1 MPEFIELDCDIL
13 TDAIKESAKKE
24 KAIQDMLKEYDLDDS
39 IIDHVQIK
47 FEPLDVSAKTV
58 DGVIV
63 LNDKLLASK
72 WKEIIKYFSHEMTHV
87 GQQLTSDVNVNKG
100 KSYLDDPNELSAF
113 RTQIDYMEGKG
124 HDEMIYSPEEIQTY
138 IEGLLNHHGIEG
150 PERKEKIQELLE

>member
-1 MPEFIELDCDIL
+1 MIEINYDIL

-72 WKEIIKYFSHEMTHV
+72 WKEIIKYFAHELTHAS
-87 GQQLTSDVNVNKG
+87 QQATSNVNEHKD
-100 KSYLDDPNELSAF
+100 KDYLEDPNEISAF
-113 RTQIDYMEGKG
+113 RTQIDYMEGEG
-124 HDEMIYSPEEIQTY
+124 HDEMIYSPEEIQNY
-138 IEGLLNHHGIEG
+138 LESLMHHHGLTGTEK
-150 PERKEKIQELLE
+150 EEKIQELLE